1 LHEIEGLGL
10 YQVKNVFPKIH
21 LKGVGMISGKVDIF
35 IQVKANHFSPVN
47 PPLFGKVRQKFVLR
61 RRRGKNDNGLSFFI
75 DGFFYRRR
83 GIPGGRFAHGI
94 AGRVDL

>member
-1 LHEIEGLGL
+1 
-10 YQVKNVFPKIH
+10 
-21 LKGVGMISGKVDIF
+21 MISGKVDIF

-61 RRRGKNDNGLSFFI
+61 RRRGKNDNGLSIFI

-83 GIPGGRFAHGI
+83 GILGGRFIFLTPCKRVQGGEGASENQRPNSSKKWIHG
-94 AGRVDL
+94 VPLTL